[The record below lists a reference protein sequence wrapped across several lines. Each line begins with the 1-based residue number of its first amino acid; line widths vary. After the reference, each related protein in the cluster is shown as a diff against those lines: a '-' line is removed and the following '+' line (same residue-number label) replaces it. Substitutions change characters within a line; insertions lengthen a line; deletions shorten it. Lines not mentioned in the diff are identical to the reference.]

1 LLSERAYRLTL
12 RFDFFAFRFFVFFA
26 ALRFFEAFFGT
37 FLPLALASDSP
48 IAIACLRL
56 LTFLPERPLFSVPAL
71 RFFIA
76 RLTSVDAFFE
86 YLRAIAF
93 LRLSSVWQKSNH
105 RWHTKFLIRHS
116 PLALTGDGR
125 HFGRRGTSETPT
137 RKTAPSPVRT
147 PHREDSMTLTKSHVA
162 GPTMPAVREMT
173 FGDLLRKA
181 AEAAPDRLA
190 LIAGVPDPK
199 LRRQWTYAQLYRE
212 AQRTARALLSRFK
225 PGERIAVWAQNIPEW
240 VMLEFGA
247 GMAGMILVTV
257 NPAFRAREVEYV
269 LKQSRSAGVFVVNGF
284 RGNPMLDTVQAVA
297 ANCPELREIIC
308 FDDWDA
314 FIAAGDDESVKLPA
328 VSPDDPVMIQYTS
341 GTTGFPKGA
350 LLRHRGLLNN
360 GADTADRMGVDPGD
374 VFVTTMPLF
383 HTGGCV
389 CCVIGAVSKAATQV
403 LIEAFEPGLVLEMLG
418 TYRGNAMLGVPTML
432 VAMLEHPTFP
442 ATDLSSVKAIC
453 SGGSTVP
460 AALVRLL
467 EEKLGAP
474 FTIVFG
480 QTECSPVAAQT
491 RTTDS
496 VEDKANTIGLPLPNM
511 ENKIIDPNTGETVPV
526 GTVGEFCTRGYHV
539 MIGYFE
545 MPDATAAAIDA
556 DGWLH
561 SGDLCAMD
569 ARGYCTVEG
578 RLKDMI
584 IRGGENIYPRELEEL
599 LFKHPKVGEVAVIG
613 VPHEKWGEEVAA
625 FIRPAPGAT
634 IEKEELIDYMRA
646 SLAPHKTPKHW
657 FVVEAFPLTGSGKI
671 QKFKLRE
678 AWTKGEMT
686 AI

>member
-1 LLSERAYRLTL
+1 
-12 RFDFFAFRFFVFFA
+12 
-26 ALRFFEAFFGT
+26 
-37 FLPLALASDSP
+37 
-48 IAIACLRL
+48 
-56 LTFLPERPLFSVPAL
+56 
-71 RFFIA
+71 
-76 RLTSVDAFFE
+76 
-86 YLRAIAF
+86 
-93 LRLSSVWQKSNH
+93 
-105 RWHTKFLIRHS
+105 
-116 PLALTGDGR
+116 
-125 HFGRRGTSETPT
+125 
-137 RKTAPSPVRT
+137 
-147 PHREDSMTLTKSHVA
+147 MTLTKSHVV
-162 GPTMPAVREMT
+162 GPTTPAVREMT
-173 FGDLLRKA
+173 FGDLLRQA

-199 LRRQWTYAQLYRE
+199 LRRQWTYAQFYRE

-240 VMLEFGA
+240 MMLEFGA

-269 LKQSRSAGVFVVNGF
+269 LKQSRAAGIFVVSGF
-284 RGNPMLDTVQAVA
+284 RGNPMLETAQAVA

-308 FDDWDA
+308 FDDWEA
-314 FIAAGDDESVKLPA
+314 FIAAGDDEGIKLPA
-328 VSPDDPVMIQYTS
+328 VSPADPVMIQYTS

-360 GADTADRMGVDPGD
+360 GADTADRMGVDSGD

-403 LIEAFEPGLVLEMLG
+403 LVEAFEPGLVLEMLE

-432 VAMLEHPTFP
+432 VAMLEHERFPT
-442 ATDLSSVKAIC
+442 TDLSSVKAIC

-491 RTTDS
+491 GTTDS

-511 ENKIIDPNTGETVPV
+511 ENKLIDPNTGETVSV

-539 MIGYFE
+539 MLGYFE
-545 MPDATAAAIDA
+545 MPDATSAAIDA

-561 SGDLCAMD
+561 TGDLCAMD

-599 LFKHPKVGEVAVIG
+599 LFRHPKVGEVAVIG

-625 FIRPAPGAT
+625 FIRPAPGAI

-678 AWTKGEMT
+678 AWSKGEMT
-686 AI
+686 TV